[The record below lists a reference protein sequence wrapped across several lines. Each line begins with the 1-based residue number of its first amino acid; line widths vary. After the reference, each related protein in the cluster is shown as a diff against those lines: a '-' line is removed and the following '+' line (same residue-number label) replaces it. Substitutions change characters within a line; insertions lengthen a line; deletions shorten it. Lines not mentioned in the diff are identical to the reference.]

1 MSRRRLLRGATAL
14 ALAAAPVIG
23 LTAGAAS
30 ADPPD
35 RSGWWW
41 QANNDTVAGLGVAP
55 PAPPDAPQGG
65 MYVAGST
72 AQPLAISAIH
82 LQSQTTGGSAT
93 MTLHAENA
101 GFASVPG
108 LLACPTHS
116 YWAPVEAG
124 AWSQAPKAECDAAG
138 GGVAGTAST
147 DGSSMTWKLTSA
159 FEVTPGE
166 WNVVLV
172 PPAEP
177 SHVAISPAGDDAV
190 VVSGGTPVSSDA
202 GFDGGTTGGPA
213 FDEAPLD
220 AGSLS
225 PVFDVP
231 APSDSA
237 FALPASPAPATSP
250 APAGPSSAPGASP
263 APVANGAGSA
273 IPASVSIP
281 RPGRAHRV
289 MAFLLLAALAAVL
302 WWFGGT
308 PARPP
313 RRLGALVDGGVA
325 EVDATDTGVARGIGR
340 FRRPRDGGGVPRI

>member
-1 MSRRRLLRGATAL
+1 
-14 ALAAAPVIG
+14 
-23 LTAGAAS
+23 
-30 ADPPD
+30 
-35 RSGWWW
+35 
-41 QANNDTVAGLGVAP
+41 
-55 PAPPDAPQGG
+55 
-65 MYVAGST
+65 
-72 AQPLAISAIH
+72 
-82 LQSQTTGGSAT
+82 
-93 MTLHAENA
+93 MTLHAPNA

-124 AWSQAPKAECDAAG
+124 AWSQAPKPECDAAG

-159 FEVTPGE
+159 FEVAPGE

-177 SHVAISPAGDDAV
+177 SHVAISPPGDDAV
-190 VVSGGTPVSSDA
+190 VVSGGAPASPDA
-202 GFDGGTTGGPA
+202 ATTDGPA
-213 FDEAPLD
+213 FDQAPLD
-220 AGSLS
+220 AGAS

-231 APSDSA
+231 SAPSPSA
-237 FALPASPAPATSP
+237 FDLAAPPAPAASTSP
-250 APAGPSSAPGASP
+250 APVAGPSSAPGGAP

-281 RPGRAHRV
+281 RPGRGQRV
-289 MAFLLLAALAAVL
+289 MAFLLLTALAAVL

-308 PARPP
+308 PARAP

-325 EVDATDTGVARGIGR
+325 DVDVAGTGEARGIGR
-340 FRRPRDGGGVPRI
+340 FRRPRDGGVPRL

>member
-1 MSRRRLLRGATAL
+1 VSRRRLLRGATAL
-14 ALAAAPVIG
+14 ALVAAPVIG
-23 LTAGAAS
+23 WTAGIAS

-35 RSGWWW
+35 KAGWWW
-41 QANNDTVAGLGVAP
+41 QANNDTVAGLGVSP

-72 AQPLAISAIH
+72 AQPFAISALH
-82 LQSQTTGGSAT
+82 LQAQTTGGSAT
-93 MTLHAENA
+93 MTLHAPNA

-124 AWSQAPKAECDAAG
+124 AWSQAPKPECDAAG

-177 SHVAISPAGDDAV
+177 SHVAISPPGDDAV
-190 VVSGGTPVSSDA
+190 VVAGGTPASSDA
-202 GFDGGTTGGPA
+202 LTPDGAAP
-213 FDEAPLD
+213 DQAPLD
-220 AGSLS
+220 AGSTS

-231 APSDSA
+231 PSPTPSG
-237 FALPASPAPATSP
+237 FALPAAPAPSAPTSP
-250 APAGPSSAPGASP
+250 AAVGGPSSAPGAAP

-281 RPGRAHRV
+281 RPGRGQRV
-289 MAFLLLAALAAVL
+289 MAFLLLTALAAVL
-302 WWFGGT
+302 WWFGGA
-308 PARPP
+308 PARAP

-325 EVDATDTGVARGIGR
+325 ELDGTDAGEPRGIGR
-340 FRRPRDGGGVPRI
+340 FRRPRDGGVPRL